1 MDLSSFQ
8 VVVKGTNGTIVVNST
23 LSPDANDVTLS
34 VPAYAE
40 SQLYMIQIA
49 AENKIGLGP
58 FSTPLELEFDPAIIL
73 VAEFDSGNGDLSSG
87 GSLAEQRRKQVW
99 IIGAASAALF
109 VLILIS
115 TLLCY
120 KRKLSNKIN
129 STKH

>member
-23 LSPDANDVTLS
+23 LSPDANDMTLS

-58 FSTPLELEFDPAIIL
+58 FSTPLELEFEGSQRL
-73 VAEFDSGNGDLSSG
+73 LS
-87 GSLAEQRRKQVW
+87 
-99 IIGAASAALF
+99 
-109 VLILIS
+109 
-115 TLLCY
+115 
-120 KRKLSNKIN
+120 
-129 STKH
+129 